1 MASVMEAT
9 NANTLEQ
16 ELAPYLGQRP
26 LHEVFAEFDREG
38 YVIFER
44 VLGAAAVQRQIDALE
59 LWLGKDVRGRNN
71 FEGADSNRIYAM
83 LAKDPVFAE
92 LVAHRLQL
100 AFGERELGRSMLLYA
115 CLAINLLPGETAQPW
130 HFDDS
135 HCGLARPRAP
145 LSMSTFWSLTDT
157 TEENGATE
165 IIPGSHLW
173 GDERPDGA
181 SGPEDFLTGK
191 VDKIDG
197 AGDTG
202 QAIKAT
208 MPAGSLMIAKGTLWH
223 RGGANRSHARRL
235 IVTPQFS
242 VGWARPLEQQLLAVP
257 PEKAAKLP
265 ERVQG
270 LLGYSIHEPFMGYVD
285 GMHPK
290 RVLKNLEAATVRRR
304 LGSRC

>member
-1 MASVMEAT
+1 MLDTQVKPVDPAQEEALQPFLGGRSL
-9 NANTLEQ
+9 AECFEQ
-16 ELAPYLGQRP
+16 
-26 LHEVFAEFDREG
+26 FDREG

-44 VLGAAAVQRQIDALE
+44 VLDDAAIQRQVDALE
-59 LWLGKDVRGRNN
+59 VWLGKDVRGRNN

-83 LAKDPVFAE
+83 LAKDPVFAD
-92 LVAHRLQL
+92 LVSHPLQI
-100 AFGERELGRSMLLYA
+100 AFGERELGRSFLLYA

-145 LSMSTFWSLTDT
+145 LSMSTFWSLTET

-173 GDERPDGA
+173 GEERPEGA

-191 VDKIDG
+191 TEKQDG
-197 AGDTG
+197 VGDVAG
-202 QAIKAT
+202 AMKAT
-208 MPAGSLMIAKGTLWH
+208 MPPGSLMIAKGTLWH
-223 RGGANRSHARRL
+223 RGGANRSGDRRL
-235 IVTPQFS
+235 IVTPQFCM
-242 VGWARPLEQQLLAVP
+242 GWCRPLEQQLLAVP

-265 ERVQG
+265 ERVQE

-290 RVLKNLEAATVRRR
+290 RVLAGV
-304 LGSRC
+304 

>member
-1 MASVMEAT
+1 MTPAALEKSDQWEA
-9 NANTLEQ
+9 A
-16 ELAPYLGQRP
+16 LAPYLGGRS
-26 LHEVFAEFDREG
+26 LEETFEAFDREG
-38 YVIFER
+38 YVIFEG
-44 VLGAAAVQRQIDALE
+44 VLDEAAVQRQVDALE
-59 LWLGKDVRGRNN
+59 VWLAKDQRGRNN

-83 LAKDPVFAE
+83 LAKDPVFAD
-92 LVAHRLQL
+92 LIAHPLQL
-100 AFGERELGRSMLLYA
+100 AFGERELGRSFLLYA

-145 LSMSTFWSLTDT
+145 LSMSTFWSLSET
-157 TEENGATE
+157 TESNGATE

-181 SGPEDFLTGK
+181 SNPDDFLTGK
-191 VDKIDG
+191 LDDDLPDG
-197 AGDTG
+197 AHRDMM
-202 QAIKAT
+202 KAT

-223 RGGANRSHARRL
+223 RGGANNSDNRRL
-235 IVTPQFS
+235 IVTPQFCM
-242 VGWARPLEQQLLAVP
+242 GWCRPLEQQLLAVP

-265 ERVQG
+265 TRVQE

-290 RVLKNLEAATVRRR
+290 RVLAKV
-304 LGSRC
+304 